1 MNRIMCLVA
10 ALLLCGCASNEE
22 DERPDA
28 IDDFIQVSDLE
39 EVRVIRSMDTFG
51 QRVLNESYVILTT
64 RKEQYLIAYP
74 SPCPI
79 AYDKRRSPDFRSDAR
94 AIYADRDTFRGCR
107 IKAIYPISE
116 AQAAELM
123 EIGRAPGGR

>member
-1 MNRIMCLVA
+1 MKKVIYVLA
-10 ALLLCGCASNEE
+10 ALVLCGCAANEE
-22 DERPDA
+22 DEGPDA

-51 QRVLNESYVILTT
+51 QRVINDNYVILTT
-64 RKEQYLIAYP
+64 RREQYLIAYP
-74 SPCPI
+74 SPCPE

-107 IKAIYPISE
+107 IKAIYPITE
-116 AQAAELM
+116 AQAAELVEM
-123 EIGRAPGGR
+123 GRAPGGR